1 MSSERLRM
9 TRLDPP
15 PGLPCTYCWGNWR
28 IRKYNKLRHWLLS
41 HSFIK
46 YNAEMTFDSSALD
59 ETGWQ
64 ILEQLQE
71 DGRMSFAELGRRV
84 GLTLPA
90 VAERVRRMEDAGVI
104 TGFRAEVNAA
114 KIGLPIAAFIRISIV
129 GDVFARVATA
139 VREMPEV
146 LECHRGTGADSF
158 TLKVAVESVQHLE
171 RLIDKLT
178 PFGTTSTSIVLS
190 TLVKHRAFTQRNPRR
205 EVAASSKRRAT

>member
-1 MSSERLRM
+1 
-9 TRLDPP
+9 
-15 PGLPCTYCWGNWR
+15 
-28 IRKYNKLRHWLLS
+28 
-41 HSFIK
+41 
-46 YNAEMTFDSSALD
+46 MTFDNMPLD
-59 ETGWQ
+59 DVGWQ
-64 ILEQLQE
+64 IIEHLQR

-90 VAERVRRMEDAGVI
+90 VAERVRKMQDAGVI
-104 TGFRAEVNAA
+104 TGFRAEINPAT
-114 KIGLPIAAFIRISIV
+114 IGLPIAAFIRISVV
-129 GDVFARVATA
+129 GDVFARIAKA

-190 TLVKHRAFTQRNPRR
+190 TLVKERTFQRRSPGPR
-205 EVAASSKRRAT
+205 KK